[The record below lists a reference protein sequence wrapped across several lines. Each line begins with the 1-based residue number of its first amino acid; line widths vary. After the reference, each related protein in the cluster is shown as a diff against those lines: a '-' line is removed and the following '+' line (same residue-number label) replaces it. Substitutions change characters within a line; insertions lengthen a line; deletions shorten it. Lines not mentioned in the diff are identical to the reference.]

1 MKEALLLTPGPTN
14 VPRRILDATAIPMIH
29 HRTKEF
35 QAILER
41 VFCGLQKVFYTKH
54 PVMLFAASG
63 TGAMEGSVTNLF
75 SKGDTVLS
83 FTAGKWGERYRDI
96 AKVYG
101 LDVKN
106 FELPYGEAFNPGQIA
121 DALRQH
127 PGAKG
132 VLTTLCETSTAVM
145 HPIRE
150 ISQITQKSGAL
161 LLVDAISGLACDPLK
176 MDEWGVDVAVCGS
189 QKGLMLPPG
198 LAFVAVNERAQSVF
212 AKSTLPKYY
221 FNFAETV
228 KAIKKN
234 DTPFTPAVSL
244 IRGLEAALE
253 MLLEEGMENVWRRHA
268 DVAHWVREQV
278 SAMGLTLFS
287 KAPTS
292 GLTAIVMPKE
302 IASGD
307 IIKSMRE
314 EHQVIMADGQGDLQG
329 KIVRFAHMGYA
340 CTMKDAK
347 AGLDAFHH
355 AMAKKGYQNIIP
367 TSVRGMSASG
377 GNAGIK
383 IDSR

>member
-1 MKEALLLTPGPTN
+1 MKETLLLTPGPTN
-14 VPRRILDATAIPMIH
+14 VPRRILDATAVPMIH

-41 VFCGLQKVFYTKH
+41 VFAGLQKVFCTKH

-63 TGAMEGSVTNLF
+63 TGAMEGSLTNLF
-75 SKGDTVLS
+75 SRGDTVLS

-96 AKVYG
+96 ARSYG

-106 FELPYGEAFNPGQIA
+106 FELPYGEAFRAEQIA
-121 DALRQH
+121 EALKQH

-132 VLTTLCETSTAVM
+132 VLTTLCETSTAVL

-150 ISQITQKSGAL
+150 ISRVTQKTGAL

-176 MDEWGVDVAVCGS
+176 MDEWGVDVVVCGS

-198 LAFVAVNERAQSVF
+198 LAFAAVNERAQSAF
-212 AKSTLPKYY
+212 AKSNLPKYY
-221 FNFAETV
+221 FNFTDTV

-244 IRGLEAALE
+244 IRGLEAGLE
-253 MLLEEGMENVWRRHA
+253 MLLEEGMENVWHRHA
-268 DVAHWVREQV
+268 DVAKWVRNQISE
-278 SAMGLTLFS
+278 MGLMLFS

-302 IASGD
+302 IPSGD
-307 IIKSMRE
+307 IIKIMRE
-314 EHQVIMADGQGDLQG
+314 EHQVIMADGQGELQG

-340 CTMKDAK
+340 CTRKDAK
-347 AGLDAFHH
+347 TGMDAFAGAMTKSGYKKKH
-355 AMAKKGYQNIIP
+355 AV
-367 TSVRGMSASG
+367 SSA
-377 GNAGIK
+377 
-383 IDSR
+383 

>member
-14 VPRRILDATAIPMIH
+14 VPRRILDATAVPMIH

-41 VFCGLQKVFYTKH
+41 VFADLGKVFCTKN

-63 TGAMEGSVTNLF
+63 TGAMEASLTNLF
-75 SKGDTVLS
+75 SKGDTILS

-96 AKVYG
+96 AKANG

-106 FELPYGEAFNPGQIA
+106 FERPYGEAFRPEQIA
-121 DALRQH
+121 DALKQY

-150 ISQITQKSGAL
+150 ISEITRKSGAL

-176 MDEWGVDVAVCGS
+176 MDEWGVDVVVCGS

-198 LAFVAVNERAQSVF
+198 LAFVAVNERAQAAV

-221 FNFAETV
+221 FNFSETL

-244 IRGLEAALE
+244 IRGLEEALK
-253 MLLEEGMENVWRRHA
+253 MLLEEGMENVWRRHSE
-268 DVAHWVREQV
+268 VAQWVRSETT
-278 SAMGLTLFS
+278 AMGLVLFS
-287 KAPTS
+287 KAPTA
-292 GLTAIVMPKE
+292 GLTGIVMPAG

-307 IIKSMRE
+307 IIKIMRD
-314 EHQVIMADGQGDLQG
+314 EHGVIMADGQGELQG

-347 AGLDAFHH
+347 TGFNAFRD
-355 AMAKKGYQNIIP
+355 AMAKKGY
-367 TSVRGMSASG
+367 RAGALSG
-377 GNAGIK
+377 SKA
-383 IDSR
+383 

>member
-1 MKEALLLTPGPTN
+1 MKEHLLLTPGPTN
-14 VPRRILDATAIPMIH
+14 VPRRILDATAVPMIH

-41 VFCGLQKVFYTKH
+41 VFAGLGKIFYTKH

-63 TGAMEGSVTNLF
+63 TGAMEGSLTNLF

-96 AKVYG
+96 AKANG

-106 FELPYGEAFNPGQIA
+106 FELPYGEAFRAEQVA

-127 PGAKG
+127 PAAKG

-150 ISQITQKSGAL
+150 IAQVTQKSGAL

-176 MDEWGVDVAVCGS
+176 MDEWGVDVVLCGS

-198 LAFVAVNERAQSVF
+198 LAFAAVNERAQSAF
-212 AKSTLPKYY
+212 AKSDLPKYY

-253 MLLEEGMENVWRRHA
+253 MLLEEGMENVWKRHTQ
-268 DVAHWVREQV
+268 VSQWVRAQV
-278 SAMGLTLFS
+278 TGMGLTLFS
-287 KAPTS
+287 KAPTN
-292 GLTAIVMPKE
+292 GLTAIVMPE
-302 IASGD
+302 GIPSGD
-307 IIKSMRE
+307 IIKIMRD
-314 EHQVIMADGQGDLQG
+314 EHQVIMADGQGELQG

-347 AGLDAFHH
+347 TGMDAFVD
-355 AMAKKGYQNIIP
+355 AMKKCGFKAKQ
-367 TSVRGMSASG
+367 TSVSSV
-377 GNAGIK
+377 
-383 IDSR
+383 

>member
-14 VPRRILDATAIPMIH
+14 VPRRILDATALPMIH

-41 VFCGLQKVFYTKH
+41 VFAGLQKIFYTKH

-63 TGAMEGSVTNLF
+63 TGAMEGSLTNLF
-75 SKGDTVLS
+75 SKGDMILS

-96 AKVYG
+96 AKVHG

-106 FELPYGEAFNPGQIA
+106 FELPYGEAFRPEQVA
-121 DALRQH
+121 EALKQH

-132 VLTTLCETSTAVM
+132 VLVTLCETSTAVM
-145 HPIRE
+145 HPVRE
-150 ISQITQKSGAL
+150 IAQITRNSGAL

-176 MDEWGVDVAVCGS
+176 MDEWGVDVVVCGS

-198 LAFVAVNERAQSVF
+198 LAFVAVNERAQNAF

-244 IRGLEAALE
+244 VRGLDTALT

-268 DVAHWVREQV
+268 EVALWVRGQIT
-278 SAMGLTLFS
+278 AMGLTLFS
-287 KAPTS
+287 KAS
-292 GLTAIVMPKE
+292 SNGLTAIVMPAQ
-302 IASGD
+302 IPSGD
-307 IIKSMRE
+307 VIKIMRD
-314 EHQVIMADGQGDLQG
+314 EHQVIMADGQGDL
-329 KIVRFAHMGYA
+329 F
-340 CTMKDAK
+340 
-347 AGLDAFHH
+347 
-355 AMAKKGYQNIIP
+355 
-367 TSVRGMSASG
+367 
-377 GNAGIK
+377 
-383 IDSR
+383 